1 MENECSETQKSRFH
15 TRTTLR
21 TSAYQE
27 ENILSSCVEHEVDDG
42 EPSTSTSGYLNSISE
57 VSSTSAGSRQHKTVR
72 FAKTFFKP
80 IFTDE
85 KSNLE
90 R

>member
-1 MENECSETQKSRFH
+1 MKSAHQK
-15 TRTTLR
+15 
-21 TSAYQE
+21 
-27 ENILSSCVEHEVDDG
+27 ENILSSRAKNEVDDK